1 MKENKLNYRLINIT
15 ALMLL
20 LYITVTNIGTWYNIF
35 GELVRI
41 ILPFIIAFAIAY
53 SLTPGVKW
61 LQNKGLPKWLS
72 VTLITLIAILIIVF
86 ILAATLPLLYEQL
99 ISLSKNFTKISST
112 ISNKFDLNLGTVE
125 GNIEDY
131 LDLAIKN
138 IGKFISDGTTDLV
151 SKSIGALGNA
161 IVGFVA
167 SIYFLAYMDN
177 IRNGIKKFLKSISK
191 RMFKY
196 VQCLDTEI
204 GNYLKGLTI
213 FMIIQFFE
221 YSILFRIVNHPNWLI
236 LGVLACITTVIPYFG
251 GLITNL
257 VALALATVTAPYTL
271 FGTLVICIIFPQ
283 LDGYLISPK
292 VYGKTNNV
300 NPLIT
305 IMAVSVGGTLAGVIG
320 IIASLPI
327 YLLIRTT
334 YNFFKRDLK
343 EKVKDLKQAI

>member
-1 MKENKLNYRLINIT
+1 MKENKLNYRLINVT

-20 LYITVTNIGTWYNIF
+20 LYISITNIGTWYNIF
-35 GELVRI
+35 GEVIRL
-41 ILPFIIAFAIAY
+41 ILPFIIAFTIAY
-53 SLTPGVKW
+53 SLSPGVKW

-72 VTLITLIAILIIVF
+72 VTLITLLAILIIVF
-86 ILAATLPLLYEQL
+86 IVATTLPLLYDQL
-99 ISLSKNFTKISST
+99 ILLSKNFTKISST
-112 ISNKFDLNLGTVE
+112 ISSKFDLNLGIVE

-131 LDLAIKN
+131 LDTAIKN
-138 IGKFISDGTTDLV
+138 IGKFISDGTIDIV
-151 SKSIGALGNA
+151 SKSVGALGNI

-177 IRNGIKKFLKSISK
+177 MRNGLKRFLKRISK
-191 RMFKY
+191 RIFKY
-196 VQCLDTEI
+196 VKCLDMEI
-204 GNYLKGLTI
+204 GNYVKGLTI

-221 YSILFRIVNHPNWLI
+221 YSLLFKIVNHPNWLI
-236 LGVLACITTVIPYFG
+236 LGILACITTVIPYFG

-257 VALALATVTAPYTL
+257 IALVLASITAPYTL
-271 FGTLVICIIFPQ
+271 FGTLIICVIFPQ
-283 LDGYLISPK
+283 IDGYLISPR

-320 IIASLPI
+320 IIASLPV

-343 EKVKDLKQAI
+343 EKVEDLKKAM

>member
-35 GELVRI
+35 GELIRI

-72 VTLITLIAILIIVF
+72 VTLITLIAILIITF
-86 ILAATLPLLYEQL
+86 ILATTLPLLYDQL

-138 IGKFISDGTTDLV
+138 IGKFISDGTADFV
-151 SKSIGALGNA
+151 SKSIGALGNV

-167 SIYFLAYMDN
+167 SIYFLAYMEN
-177 IRNGIKKFLKSISK
+177 IRNGLKKFLKSISK
-191 RMFKY
+191 RMLKY
-196 VQCLDTEI
+196 VQCLDIEI

-213 FMIIQFFE
+213 FMVIQFFE

-257 VALALATVTAPYTL
+257 VALALASITTPYTL
-271 FGTLVICIIFPQ
+271 FGTLIICVIFPQ

>member
-35 GELVRI
+35 KELIRI
-41 ILPFIIAFAIAY
+41 ILPFIVAFAIAY

-72 VTLITLIAILIIVF
+72 VTLITLIALLIIIFV
-86 ILAATLPLLYEQL
+86 LATTLPLLYDQL

-112 ISNKFDLNLGTVE
+112 ISRKFDLNLGAVE

-138 IGKFISDGTTDLV
+138 IGKLISDGTADFV

-167 SIYFLAYMDN
+167 SIYFLAYMEN
-177 IRNGIKKFLKSISK
+177 IRNGLKKFLKSISK

-196 VQCLDTEI
+196 VQCLDIEI

-213 FMIIQFFE
+213 FMVIQFFE

-257 VALALATVTAPYTL
+257 VALALASITAPYTL
-271 FGTLVICIIFPQ
+271 FGTLVICVIFPQ

-292 VYGKTNNV
+292 VYGKTNNI

-327 YLLIRTT
+327 YLLFRTT

>member
-35 GELVRI
+35 GELIRI

-72 VTLITLIAILIIVF
+72 VTLITLIAILIITF

-99 ISLSKNFTKISST
+99 IALSKNFTKISST
-112 ISNKFDLNLGTVE
+112 ISKKFDLNLGTVE

-151 SKSIGALGNA
+151 SKSIGALGNV

-177 IRNGIKKFLKSISK
+177 IRNGLKKFLKSVSK

-221 YSILFRIVNHPNWLI
+221 YCLLFRIVNHPNWLI

-257 VALALATVTAPYTL
+257 IALALASITTPYTL
-271 FGTLVICIIFPQ
+271 FGTLVICVIFPQ

-305 IMAVSVGGTLAGVIG
+305 IMAVSVGGTIAGVIG

>member
-1 MKENKLNYRLINIT
+1 MKENKLNYRLINVT

-20 LYITVTNIGTWYNIF
+20 LYISITNIGTWYNIF
-35 GELVRI
+35 GEVIRL
-41 ILPFIIAFAIAY
+41 ILPFIIAFTIAY
-53 SLTPGVKW
+53 SLSPGVKW

-72 VTLITLIAILIIVF
+72 VTLITLLAILIIVF
-86 ILAATLPLLYEQL
+86 IVATTLPLLYDQL
-99 ISLSKNFTKISST
+99 ILLSKNFTKISST
-112 ISNKFDLNLGTVE
+112 ISSKFDLNLGIVE

-131 LDLAIKN
+131 LDTAIKN
-138 IGKFISDGTTDLV
+138 IGKFISDGTIDIV
-151 SKSIGALGNA
+151 SKSVGALGNI

-177 IRNGIKKFLKSISK
+177 MRNGLKRFLKRTSK
-191 RMFKY
+191 RIFKY
-196 VQCLDTEI
+196 VKCLDMEI
-204 GNYLKGLTI
+204 GNYVKGLTI

-221 YSILFRIVNHPNWLI
+221 YSLLFKIVNHPNWLI
-236 LGVLACITTVIPYFG
+236 LGILACITTVIPYFG

-257 VALALATVTAPYTL
+257 IALVLASITAPYTL
-271 FGTLVICIIFPQ
+271 FGTLIICVIFPQ
-283 LDGYLISPK
+283 IDGYLISPR

-320 IIASLPI
+320 IIASLPV

-343 EKVKDLKQAI
+343 EKVEDLKKAV